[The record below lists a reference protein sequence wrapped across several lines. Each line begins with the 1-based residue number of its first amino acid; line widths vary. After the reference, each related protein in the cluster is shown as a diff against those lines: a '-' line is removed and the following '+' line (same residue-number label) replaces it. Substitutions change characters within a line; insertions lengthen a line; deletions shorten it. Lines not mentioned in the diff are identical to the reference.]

1 MFTPSDKQFAA
12 AVAAA
17 LGESI
22 ALVRHRGFHQERLL
36 PDSDPAPAPMAHGP
50 LGLEPDDLVD
60 LADYG
65 VDWDAADDRRIH
77 RRRRM
82 TAPRRKVA

>member
-1 MFTPSDKQFAA
+1 MFPLSDKQFAA

-22 ALVRHRGFHQERLL
+22 ALVRHRGFHQERPL
-36 PDSDPAPAPMAHGP
+36 PDSEPAPAPTAHSP
-50 LGLEPDDLVD
+50 PGLEPVDLVD
-60 LADYG
+60 LASYG

-77 RRRRM
+77 RRRRV
-82 TAPRRKVA
+82 TVHRQAA